1 MNNKF
6 KVFGLS
12 CGMISSIL
20 YILHVLIGGLLW
32 DGYSHIVQP
41 ISDLTSMGA
50 PNRMLLL
57 IITNL
62 YGILAIVFATVFY
75 LQIKIIKNK
84 PLSFGILFLVIMEII
99 SFVGYFL
106 FPLEVAGVEV
116 LTFQS
121 MMHIFVTIIVVFTTI
136 GFTLVTG
143 IAFLRIQRTIKLGI
157 FILICGVIII
167 VSGVATGAIIANGNP
182 ITGLIERINIFTL
195 QAMIFIISYVM
206 TRKIKIDGYLIFS

>member
-57 IITNL
+57 IITIL

-75 LQIKIIKNK
+75 MQIKIIKNK